1 MGKKGCVSDKVCR
14 EYLDV
19 RTKNLL
25 EMSQVTSLSDMQD
38 DDEFDQ
44 KEERIDNV
52 FLLGLC
58 RQVNPR

>member
-25 EMSQVTSLSDMQD
+25 EMSQVTNLSDMQD

-44 KEERIDNV
+44 KEERVENV
-52 FLLGLC
+52 FLLGL
-58 RQVNPR
+58 